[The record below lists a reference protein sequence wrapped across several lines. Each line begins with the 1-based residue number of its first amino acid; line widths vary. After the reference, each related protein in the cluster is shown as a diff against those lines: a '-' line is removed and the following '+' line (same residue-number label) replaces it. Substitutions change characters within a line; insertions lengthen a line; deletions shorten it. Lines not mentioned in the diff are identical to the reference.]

1 MKTAQIDVVPEI
13 DDTFKDEVPEVPE
26 PVGVRRRALKK
37 QKHWIGDAY
46 GGCTDQCCGPLGY
59 GDLEECPWVTEDE
72 PEVKPEGTVMGNY
85 MYEMPKKIPR
95 ARVEKSREPDE
106 TGLQTEPRGREIIVK
121 FDLAADLIEADDY
134 EKLVEWKRQ
143 MDKRPSSGSATML
156 MKTAEVQDQDQDRR
170 EQHPKSKRYDSKESV
185 VHETSE
191 QRSEE
196 IRQQTMWSNAPQS
209 LAPGAGIDIPQ
220 NPAEEA
226 AKKEK
231 LDKQNRCVEKLG
243 RALQAVSFLKTL
255 GGTLSMTKESD
266 AWQQLIITV
275 DSGASESVAPGSAAT
290 NVPVEESLGSRSGVT
305 YEVANGEIID
315 NQGQKNCVIKARGG
329 STEQL
334 LAFQVCEVHKPL
346 LSVSKLL
353 SVGKAVVFHPD
364 WSYIEDLV
372 TGEKI
377 DLVQK
382 DGLFELH
389 CWVRPEQSF
398 RRQGR

>member
-1 MKTAQIDVVPEI
+1 
-13 DDTFKDEVPEVPE
+13 
-26 PVGVRRRALKK
+26 
-37 QKHWIGDAY
+37 
-46 GGCTDQCCGPLGY
+46 
-59 GDLEECPWVTEDE
+59 
-72 PEVKPEGTVMGNY
+72 
-85 MYEMPKKIPR
+85 
-95 ARVEKSREPDE
+95 
-106 TGLQTEPRGREIIVK
+106 
-121 FDLAADLIEADDY
+121 
-134 EKLVEWKRQ
+134 
-143 MDKRPSSGSATML
+143 
-156 MKTAEVQDQDQDRR
+156 
-170 EQHPKSKRYDSKESV
+170 
-185 VHETSE
+185 
-191 QRSEE
+191 
-196 IRQQTMWSNAPQS
+196 MWSNAPQS
-209 LAPGAGIDIPQ
+209 LAPGAGIDILQ
-220 NPAEEA
+220 NPAEAA

-305 YEVANGEIID
+305 DEVANGEIID